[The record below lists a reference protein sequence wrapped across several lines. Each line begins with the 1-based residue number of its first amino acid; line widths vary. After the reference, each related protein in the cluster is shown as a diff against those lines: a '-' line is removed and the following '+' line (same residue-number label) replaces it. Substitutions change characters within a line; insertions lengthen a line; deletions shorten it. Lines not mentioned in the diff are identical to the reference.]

1 MFGIRITSNESVGWI
16 VGKDSDILLFPDKAS
31 AATA

>member
-1 MFGIRITSNESVGWI
+1 MFGIRIKNNDSIGWI